1 MPISLGFW
9 EWGCPK
15 RSSLPSFFLFAS
27 LPPFSRTFHFNFAS
41 SPLYNLRALNRLLYF
56 CLIIVIILDI
66 FTPIIF
72 AKVNTRYHRSK
83 YCKNPSADWQMSTP
97 VQAGKTTLS
106 LLVIVV
112 IVIIIIIYFIDF
124 FLYFNICIIIYH
136 VPHV

>member
-1 MPISLGFW
+1 MPISLGFL

-15 RSSLPSFFLFAS
+15 RGSLPSFFLFTS

-66 FTPIIF
+66 FTP
-72 AKVNTRYHRSK
+72 NNLCQSNHRSK

-97 VQAGKTTLS
+97 VQAGTTTLS

-112 IVIIIIIYFIDF
+112 IVIIIIIYFIHF
-124 FLYFNICIIIYH
+124 FLYFNICTIIYH